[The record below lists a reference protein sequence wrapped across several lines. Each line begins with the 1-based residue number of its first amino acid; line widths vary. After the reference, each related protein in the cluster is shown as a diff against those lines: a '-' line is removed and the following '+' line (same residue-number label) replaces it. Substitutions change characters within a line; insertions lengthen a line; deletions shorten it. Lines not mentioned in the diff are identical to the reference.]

1 MGFWDLR
8 FFTCRASRLL
18 ADHLSSARAPGPVGV
33 EVLNPPWHLRTLEM
47 IGVPHN
53 LDFVLW

>member
-18 ADHLSSARAPGPVGV
+18 ADRLSPACAPGAVGV
-33 EVLNPPWHLRTLEM
+33 EVLNPPWAPEDTGNDWGSSQSR
-47 IGVPHN
+47 
-53 LDFVLW
+53 LW